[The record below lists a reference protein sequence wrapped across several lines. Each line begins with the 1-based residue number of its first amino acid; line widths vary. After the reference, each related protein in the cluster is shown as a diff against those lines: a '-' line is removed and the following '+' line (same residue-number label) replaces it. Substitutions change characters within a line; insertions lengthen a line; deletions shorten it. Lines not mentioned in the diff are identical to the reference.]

1 MNDGIK
7 KNSIFE
13 CSKII
18 LLNNIQSSINN
29 IQLNMNTSRRN
40 FIKTSAVAAG
50 MMGFGTKAGACCR
63 SDNTAKKTVSLNL
76 SFQEGTAPGNDLNE
90 KFDYMENLGI
100 VGFEPN
106 GRFGGRGDQPV
117 RWLSDRVNEFQQAL
131 RGRNIKVSAI
141 CAGFTGWLIAENEA
155 QRRECMETSKEIM
168 AAGAELGALGM
179 ILVPGFNH
187 QQPSLQMPQAREVL
201 IEQLKELGDF
211 AIKHNTNL
219 ILEPLNR
226 REAWFLRMVAD
237 AAAIARDTES
247 AGIACMGDFWH
258 MTWEETSDYGAFW
271 SAGKYLKHVHVA
283 SRRNRKMPGENGD
296 VDNYIDGFRALKEME
311 YPYYVSFECG
321 TDGNRE
327 ETVPAAVNLLR
338 EQWEMA

>member
-1 MNDGIK
+1 
-7 KNSIFE
+7 
-13 CSKII
+13 
-18 LLNNIQSSINN
+18 
-29 IQLNMNTSRRN
+29 MNTDRRN

-50 MMGFGTKAGACCR
+50 MMGFGTLAGACCR
-63 SDNTAKKTVSLNL
+63 NGNTAKKTVPLNL

-106 GRFGGRGDQPV
+106 GKNLV
-117 RWLSDRVNEFQQAL
+117 NRVNEIQQAL
-131 RGRNIKVSAI
+131 NGRNIKVSAI
-141 CAGFTGWLIAENEA
+141 CAGFTGWLIAEDENK
-155 QRRECMETSKEIM
+155 RKECLETSKEIM
-168 AAGAELGALGM
+168 AAGAELGAVGM

-211 AIKHNTNL
+211 AIKHNTTL

-296 VDNYIDGFRALKEME
+296 VDLYIDGFRALKEMN

-321 TDGNRE
+321 TEGNRE

-338 EQWEMA
+338 EQWEKA